1 MAKVS
6 GGTRKTARKRQIGNL
21 STESLRNFFSGVY
34 DEGSREFLLQKLSSR
49 GTIERESDLELVNEI
64 ISKRKSWENATNSEL
79 IAIASLKEGK
89 LNSYRSEKGLEE
101 NRKYNELSSK
111 FHNARSKIKK
121 DEYLKALKEQEPKTF
136 AQLRKDKEASQHMYD
151 KIDKFLK
158 GYEARYHGSG
168 WRDVVYRN
176 YRKVGREK
184 EIFDKR

>member
-1 MAKVS
+1 M
-6 GGTRKTARKRQIGNL
+6 
-21 STESLRNFFSGVY
+21 
-34 DEGSREFLLQKLSSR
+34 QKLSSR

-89 LNSYRSEKGLEE
+89 LNSYRSDKGLEE

-136 AQLRKDKEASQHMYD
+136 AQLRKDKEASQ
-151 KIDKFLK
+151 
-158 GYEARYHGSG
+158 
-168 WRDVVYRN
+168 RN
-176 YRKVGREK
+176 YSANMYR
-184 EIFDKR
+184 